1 MPWFLKNKK
10 KKALFL
16 LILIVPIGLCLLRLY
31 YEAAACLILESCVYF
46 LNKHILHQ
54 INKPLDSL
62 SPQRPVSLIDT
73 LIIGDMCSAE
83 VLDRFSAIDGRLSIL
98 APERSLYSSSTI
110 LFHTASVL
118 SPGGTVIIV
127 IPSKENS
134 SRLTVFDSPFIS
146 YVTSLEEGCPK
157 RSMKNS
163 FPLVFA
169 PVRSIKMLM
178 GGSRR
183 KEEIKCPDKELA
195 DYCRRKG
202 FKLIC
207 LQ

>member
-1 MPWFLKNKK
+1 MSWFLKNKK

-54 INKPLDSL
+54 IKKPLDSL

-118 SPGGTVIIV
+118 VYNIV
-127 IPSKENS
+127 I
-134 SRLTVFDSPFIS
+134 LDVFLLHTI
-146 YVTSLEEGCPK
+146 YVGPEEMHYGIKGYFNKSLL
-157 RSMKNS
+157 
-163 FPLVFA
+163 PLFFKVLKLLHLGVNHI
-169 PVRSIKMLM
+169 PLLQRIGLM
-178 GGSRR
+178 G
-183 KEEIKCPDKELA
+183 
-195 DYCRRKG
+195 Y
-202 FKLIC
+202 
-207 LQ
+207 